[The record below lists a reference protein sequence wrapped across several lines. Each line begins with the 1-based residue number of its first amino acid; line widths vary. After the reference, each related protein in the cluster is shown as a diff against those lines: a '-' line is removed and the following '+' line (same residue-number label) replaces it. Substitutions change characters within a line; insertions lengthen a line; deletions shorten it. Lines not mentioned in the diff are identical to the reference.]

1 MSEAICTPPDPMTAN
16 APPLPR
22 DARPANGTMVTP
34 THDLARY
41 NEGMS
46 QFLTASDSA
55 EKAARFIFDWNE
67 VNRKGRLTPK
77 NVTFF
82 DETLRDGLQNPS
94 VRDPSIEDKLAILHL
109 MEDLGIHEAD
119 IGLPGSSKRAFD
131 DCLRLCQEVVA
142 CKMKI
147 KIACAGR
154 TVVGDITP
162 MIEVSQRAGIPID
175 VYAFIGSS
183 PIRQYA
189 ESWDIELIARRSAEA
204 IDVAVKAG
212 LPVAYVTE
220 DTTRSRPEVLTALFR
235 TAIDHG
241 ATRLCLSD
249 TVGHATPDGVRN
261 LIQFT
266 KSVIAGTG
274 AKEIGIDWHGHNDR
288 GLALENA
295 LWALEFGADRVH
307 ATGLGIGE
315 RVGNAQM
322 ELVLLNMK
330 LLGQLEDQDLTKLL
344 EYCTTIARAV
354 GWDVPINYPM
364 VGRDAFRTAT
374 GVHAAAII
382 KAMAKG
388 DAWLADRIYSGVPA
402 EMIGRKQEIC
412 IGFMSGASNV
422 SYWLN
427 ERGIPV
433 DDALVAEILKAAK
446 GQNHIMTEPEVMS
459 VIERVKA
466 SRA

>member
-1 MSEAICTPPDPMTAN
+1 MSDFAT
-16 APPLPR
+16 
-22 DARPANGTMVTP
+22 
-34 THDLARY
+34 
-41 NEGMS
+41 EGDR
-46 QFLTASDSA
+46 ASNLV
-55 EKAARFIFDWNE
+55 FDWNE
-67 VNRKGRLTPK
+67 VNRNGRIMPK
-77 NVTFF
+77 NAAFF

-94 VRDPSIEDKLAILHL
+94 VVDPSVEEKLKILHL
-109 MEDLGIHEAD
+109 MEDLGIHVAD
-119 IGLPGSSKRAFD
+119 VGLPGSSKRAFED
-131 DCLRLCQEVVA
+131 VLRLCKEVVD

-147 KIACAGR
+147 RVACAGR

-162 MIEVSQRAGIPID
+162 MIEISQRIGIPVE

-189 ESWDIELIARRSAEA
+189 ENWDVNLIAKRSAEA

-212 LPVAYVTE
+212 LPVCYVTE
-220 DTTRSRPEVLTALFR
+220 DTTRSRPEVLTTLFR
-235 TAIDHG
+235 AAIDHG
-241 ATRLCLSD
+241 ARRLCLSD

-266 KSVIAGTG
+266 KNVVAGTG
-274 AKEIGIDWHGHNDR
+274 ATDVGIDWHGHNDR

-295 LWALEFGADRVH
+295 IWAFEYGADRVH

-315 RVGNAQM
+315 RVGNTQM
-322 ELVLLNMK
+322 ELLLLNLK

-344 EYCTTIARAV
+344 DYCQAIAQAV
-354 GWDVPINYPM
+354 RWDIPINYPL

-388 DAWLADRIYSGVPA
+388 DTWLADRIYSGVPA
-402 EMIGRKQEIC
+402 GMIGRSQEIC

-422 SYWLN
+422 NYWLSQRKI
-427 ERGIPV
+427 ES
-433 DDALVAEILKAAK
+433 DETLVSEILKAAK
-446 GQNHIMTEPEVMS
+446 MQNHIMTEEEVLA
-459 VIERVKA
+459 VVKRV
-466 SRA
+466 RG

>member
-1 MSEAICTPPDPMTAN
+1 MRRMPSNSGPQAHPEAERAASGHAI
-16 APPLPR
+16 AP
-22 DARPANGTMVTP
+22 
-34 THDLARY
+34 
-41 NEGMS
+41 
-46 QFLTASDSA
+46 SDRAA
-55 EKAARFIFDWNE
+55 ELIYDWNE
-67 VNRKGRLTPK
+67 IGRKGRITPK
-77 NVTFF
+77 HCTFF

-94 VRDPSIEDKLAILHL
+94 VVDPPVEDKLEILHL
-109 MEDLGIHEAD
+109 MDDLGIHEAD
-119 IGLPGSSKRAFD
+119 IGLPGSSKRAFE
-131 DCLRLCQEVVA
+131 DCLRMCKEIVE

-147 KIACAGR
+147 RVACAGR

-162 MIEVSQRAGIPID
+162 MIELSQRVGIPID

-189 ESWDIELIARRSAEA
+189 EAWDVALIAKRSTEA

-212 LPVAYVTE
+212 LEVAYVTE
-220 DTTRSRPEVLTALFR
+220 DTTRSRPEVLTTLFR
-235 TAIDHG
+235 AAIDHG
-241 ATRLCLSD
+241 ASRLCLSD

-274 AKEIGIDWHGHNDR
+274 VANIGIDWHGHNDR

-307 ATGLGIGE
+307 GTALGIGE

-322 ELVLLNMK
+322 ELILLNMK

-344 EYCTTIARAV
+344 DYCRSVARAV
-354 GWDVPINYPM
+354 KWDIPISYPL

-382 KAMAKG
+382 KSMQKG

-402 EMIGRKQEIC
+402 GMFGRKQEIC
-412 IGFMSGASNV
+412 VGFMSGASNV
-422 SYWLN
+422 NYWLN
-427 ERGIPV
+427 ERGIAPSET
-433 DDALVAEILKAAK
+433 LVAEILKAAK
-446 GQNHIMTEPEVMS
+446 LEDHILADEEVMA
-459 VIERVKA
+459 VVERV
-466 SRA
+466 RAANG

>member
-1 MSEAICTPPDPMTAN
+1 MSDFAT
-16 APPLPR
+16 
-22 DARPANGTMVTP
+22 
-34 THDLARY
+34 
-41 NEGMS
+41 EGDR
-46 QFLTASDSA
+46 ASSLV
-55 EKAARFIFDWNE
+55 FDWNE
-67 VNRKGRLTPK
+67 VNRKGRILPK
-77 NVTFF
+77 NASFF

-94 VRDPSIEDKLAILHL
+94 VVDPGIEEKLKILHL
-109 MEDLGIHEAD
+109 MEDLGIHAAD
-119 IGLPGSSKRAFD
+119 VGLPGSSKRAFED
-131 DCLRLCQEVVA
+131 VLRICKEVVE

-162 MIEVSQRAGIPID
+162 MIEVSQRAGIPVE

-189 ESWDIELIARRSAEA
+189 EDWDVNLIAKRSAEA

-220 DTTRSRPEVLTALFR
+220 DTTRSRPEVLTTLFR
-235 TAIDHG
+235 AAIDHG
-241 ATRLCLSD
+241 AERLCLSD

-266 KSVIAGTG
+266 RHVIAGTG
-274 AKEIGIDWHGHNDR
+274 RTDVGIDWHGHNDR

-295 LWALEFGADRVH
+295 IWAFEYGADRVH

-322 ELVLLNMK
+322 ELLLLNLK
-330 LLGQLEDQDLTKLL
+330 LLGQLDGQDLTKLL
-344 EYCTTIARAV
+344 EYCTTIAKAV
-354 GWDVPINYPM
+354 KWDVPINYPL

-388 DAWLADRIYSGVPA
+388 DTWLADRIYSGVPA
-402 EMIGRKQEIC
+402 GMIGRSQEIC

-422 SYWLN
+422 NYWLTKR
-427 ERGIPV
+427 EIPV
-433 DDALVAEILKAAK
+433 DETLVSEILKVAK
-446 GQNHIMTEPEVMS
+446 ATDHILTEDEVMA
-459 VIERVKA
+459 VVKRV
-466 SRA
+466 RG

>member
-1 MSEAICTPPDPMTAN
+1 
-16 APPLPR
+16 
-22 DARPANGTMVTP
+22 
-34 THDLARY
+34 
-41 NEGMS
+41 MS
-46 QFLTASDSA
+46 QDAMSGAGRAA
-55 EKAARFIFDWNE
+55 ELVFDWNE
-67 VNRKGRLTPK
+67 VNRKGLLIPK
-77 NVTFF
+77 GYTLF

-94 VRDPSIEDKLAILHL
+94 VKDPPIEDKLKILHL

-131 DCLRLCQEVVA
+131 DVLRMCKEVVD

-162 MIEVSQRAGIPID
+162 MIEVSQKAGLPIE

-189 ESWDIELIARRSAEA
+189 EEWDVGLIAKRSCEA

-220 DTTRSRPEVLTALFR
+220 DTTRSRPDVLTTLFR
-235 TAIDHG
+235 AAIDHG

-249 TVGHATPDGVRN
+249 TVGHATPDGVKN
-261 LIQFT
+261 LIEFT
-266 KSVIAGTG
+266 KSVVAGTG
-274 AKEIGIDWHGHNDR
+274 AKHIGIAWHGHNDR
-288 GLALENA
+288 GFALENA
-295 LWALEFGADRVH
+295 IWALEFGADRVH
-307 ATGLGIGE
+307 ATALGIGE
-315 RVGNAQM
+315 RVGNAPM
-322 ELVLLNMK
+322 ELLLLNLK
-330 LLGQLEDQDLTKLL
+330 LLGQLDHDLSKLL
-344 EYCTTIARAV
+344 EYCKAAAEATQ
-354 GWDVPINYPM
+354 WDVPINYPL

-382 KAMAKG
+382 KAMSKG

-402 EMIGRKQEIC
+402 GMFGRGQEIC

-422 SYWLN
+422 NYWLSS
-427 ERGIPV
+427 RGIKG
-433 DDALVAEILKAAK
+433 DDALVAEILKTAK
-446 GQNHIMTEPEVMS
+446 GRDHILTDDEVMA
-459 VIERVKA
+459 VIQRM
-466 SRA
+466 RP

>member
-1 MSEAICTPPDPMTAN
+1 MT
-16 APPLPR
+16 
-22 DARPANGTMVTP
+22 DART
-34 THDLARY
+34 D
-41 NEGMS
+41 
-46 QFLTASDSA
+46 SDRA
-55 EKAARFIFDWNE
+55 GEFVFDWNE
-67 VNRKGRLTPK
+67 VNRKGRITPK
-77 NVTFF
+77 NATFF

-94 VRDPSIEDKLAILHL
+94 VTDPGIEEKLKILHL

-119 IGLPGSSKRAFD
+119 IGLPGSSKRAFED
-131 DCLRLCQEVVA
+131 VLRMCKEVVE

-154 TVVGDITP
+154 TVVSDITP
-162 MIEVSQRAGIPID
+162 MIEVSQRAGLPVE

-189 ESWDIELIARRSAEA
+189 EAWDLDLIAKRSAEA

-220 DTTRSRPEVLTALFR
+220 DTTRSRPDVLTTLFR

-266 KSVIAGTG
+266 KHVVAGTG
-274 AKEIGIDWHGHNDR
+274 VKDIGIDWHGHNDR

-295 LWALEFGADRVH
+295 IWALEFGADRVH
-307 ATGLGIGE
+307 ATALGIGE

-330 LLGQLEDQDLTKLL
+330 LLGQLEDQNLTKLL
-344 EYCTTIARAV
+344 EYCETVAKAV
-354 GWDVPINYPM
+354 DWQIPINYPL

-382 KAMAKG
+382 KAMQKG
-388 DAWLADRIYSGVPA
+388 DSWLADRIYSGVPA
-402 EMIGRKQEIC
+402 GMFGRKQEIC

-422 SYWLN
+422 NFWLAQRN
-427 ERGIPV
+427 IESSER
-433 DDALVAEILKAAK
+433 LVAEILKEAK
-446 GQNHIMTEPEVMS
+446 ASDQILREEEVMAI
-459 VIERVKA
+459 VERVRKEA
-466 SRA
+466 

>member
-1 MSEAICTPPDPMTAN
+1 MTDYATDSDR
-16 APPLPR
+16 A
-22 DARPANGTMVTP
+22 
-34 THDLARY
+34 
-41 NEGMS
+41 
-46 QFLTASDSA
+46 AS
-55 EKAARFIFDWNE
+55 FIFDWNE
-67 VNRKGRLTPK
+67 VNRKGRITPK

-94 VRDPSIEDKLAILHL
+94 VIDPPIGDKLAILHL

-119 IGLPGSSKRAFD
+119 IGLPGSSKRAFED
-131 DCLRLCQEVVA
+131 VLRLCKEVVD

-147 KIACAGR
+147 KIAAAGR

-162 MIEVSQRAGIPID
+162 MIEVSQKAGLPIE

-183 PIRQYA
+183 PIRQYV
-189 ESWDIELIARRSAEA
+189 EEWDLPLIAKRSAEA
-204 IDVAVKAG
+204 IDVAVNAG

-220 DTTRSRPEVLTALFR
+220 DTTRSRPEVLTTLFKA
-235 TAIDHG
+235 AIDHG
-241 ATRLCLSD
+241 ARRLCLSD

-266 KSVIAGTG
+266 RSVIAGTG
-274 AKEIGIDWHGHNDR
+274 VKDIGLDWHGHNDR

-307 ATGLGIGE
+307 ATALGIGE

-330 LLGQLEDQDLTKLL
+330 LLGQLDDQNLTKLL
-344 EYCTTIARAV
+344 EYCTTVAKAV
-354 GWDVPINYPM
+354 GWTVPKNYPL
-364 VGRDAFRTAT
+364 VGDDAFRTAT

-388 DAWLADRIYSGVPA
+388 DTFLADRIYSGVPA
-402 EMIGRKQEIC
+402 GMFGRKQEIC

-422 SYWLN
+422 TYWLG
-427 ERGIPV
+427 ERGLAA
-433 DDALVAEILKAAK
+433 DEGLVKEILAAAK
-446 GQNHIMTEPEVMS
+446 GQDRIMTEGEVMA
-459 VIERVKA
+459 VVHRV
-466 SRA
+466 RG

>member
-1 MSEAICTPPDPMTAN
+1 MSEFATE
-16 APPLPR
+16 R
-22 DARPANGTMVTP
+22 DR
-34 THDLARY
+34 
-41 NEGMS
+41 
-46 QFLTASDSA
+46 
-55 EKAARFIFDWNE
+55 AAGLIFDWNE
-67 VNRKGRLTPK
+67 VNRKGRILPK
-77 NVTFF
+77 NATFF

-94 VRDPSIEDKLAILHL
+94 VVDPGIDEKLKILHL
-109 MEDLGIHEAD
+109 MEDLGIHVAD
-119 IGLPGSSKRAFD
+119 VGLPGSSKRAFED
-131 DCLRLCQEVVA
+131 VLRLCKEVVD

-154 TVVGDITP
+154 TVVSDITP
-162 MIEVSQRAGIPID
+162 MIEVSQRSGIPVE

-183 PIRQYA
+183 PIRQYV
-189 ESWDIELIARRSAEA
+189 ESWDVALIAKRSTEA

-220 DTTRSRPEVLTALFR
+220 DTTRSRPEVLTTLFR
-235 TAIDHG
+235 AAIDHG

-266 KSVIAGTG
+266 KNVVAGTG
-274 AKEIGIDWHGHNDR
+274 AEVGIDWHGHNDR

-295 LWALEFGADRVH
+295 IWAYEYGADRVH

-322 ELVLLNMK
+322 ELLLLNLK
-330 LLGQLEDQDLTKLL
+330 LLGQLDGQDLTKLL
-344 EYCTTIARAV
+344 EYCETIARAV
-354 GWDVPINYPM
+354 KWDIPISYPL

-374 GVHAAAII
+374 GVHASAVI

-388 DAWLADRIYSGVPA
+388 DTWLADRIYSGVPA
-402 EMIGRKQEIC
+402 GMIGRAQEIC

-422 SYWLN
+422 NYWLMSRN
-427 ERGIPV
+427 IAV
-433 DDALVAEILKAAK
+433 DDELVAEILKAAK
-446 GQNHIMTEPEVMS
+446 SLDHIMTDEEVMS
-459 VIERVKA
+459 VVTRV
-466 SRA
+466 RG